1 MTYGW
6 ISHENPLIFDPNNSL
21 FSSNGLSLFLCQVLI
36 ILVLCLILGTI
47 FQKIGQPR
55 VVGELLA
62 GVVLGPTAFGNI
74 PNFTKTIVPSVSLPL
89 LSLTSNIGLI
99 LFILLVG
106 LETDTDTIIK
116 NAKKVALIAIPG
128 MAIPFAI
135 SVGLANFVYKRSTDQ
150 SQDFSTFMLF
160 VATVMA
166 VTSLSV
172 LSRIVSELQLVNTLL
187 GSLVI
192 AAGALNDLLG
202 YILLALG
209 SSLATKGRQINALY
223 ELLVA
228 LAMFLVQWFIVR
240 RLMFWWIT
248 KKSNF
253 DLHGSSKQ
261 RVPAGL
267 MAFTILGAFVSAFIT
282 EACNLHPILGA
293 LLFGIAC
300 PHGNFA
306 VMVTEAIEVVSVQIL
321 LPLYF
326 VTSGLKADFK
336 LLNSGLIWGELILI
350 FAVVFISKSVATTFC
365 TRLTGFDWMESCFVA
380 SLMQSKSIIELIIL
394 NAGREAGVLNAQVY
408 SMLFVTFI
416 LSTLTVRPLSTF
428 IWKRRK
434 VSEEQSFDEDL
445 TETSTGVTEK
455 TDDEEQVKKQM
466 TSNNLAGRST
476 LFPIITALTS
486 INPAME
492 PLTALMQLAKQ
503 NTTEKGNTG
512 FMFDIVRYLQ
522 NDNSASNILRNLN
535 LHGDEVLSAA
545 KMIAWMQNARLFSSN
560 RSTYSDLVTT
570 SSNENILEDLRG
582 RVRMLNNGTPIIN
595 EETNDLGASIIV
607 ALWDKRS
614 NLSFLQSDRE
624 GESVGRY
631 DAMTNAADDYI
642 YHTDTM
648 ATHLFNTT
656 IKNTSTCVLVDTD
669 AMLRSRGKFW
679 HANESRPTSEEIL
692 GFDSFTHSRKPRVIV
707 PFFGGADDRAA
718 VQFAKGLASNAWKK
732 IDVIV
737 IKSDEGGSEKLE
749 QEIMKSLQEQERNN
763 KRKERVQRSFSQTSE
778 LNSGVE
784 ESNLQTVNLKTVNQ
798 SQERYADV
806 RALFGS
812 QSAVGGLEKDVI
824 QEEEVREDDRSPGNG
839 KMMIYN
845 QDNVNFVNLN
855 SEHIQLT
862 KTKTTLEAIL
872 QFAAPLVNAQ
882 AGDMVFVG
890 RGKWNQR
897 RSNFRQQL
905 NALQDIH
912 FSQEEENLDN
922 DTIKDVKR
930 AGRVLGS
937 CCEAVLSYGINAS
950 IMVIQSPNAQRD
962 E

>member
-1 MTYGW
+1 MVYGW
-6 ISHENPLIFDPNNSL
+6 ISNDNPLIFDPNNSI

-36 ILVLCLILGTI
+36 ILVLCLILGTL
-47 FQKIGQPR
+47 FQRIGQPR

-240 RLMFWWIT
+240 PLMFWWIT

-306 VMVTEAIEVVSVQIL
+306 VMVTEAIEVISVQIL

-336 LLNSGLIWGELILI
+336 LLNTGLIWGELILI
-350 FAVVFISKSVATTFC
+350 FAVVFLSKFVATTFC

-434 VSEEQSFDEDL
+434 VSKQSFEEDS
-445 TETSTGVTEK
+445 TETSTNVTEK
-455 TDDEEQVKKQM
+455 TDEEEQGAQKSTNYNV
-466 TSNNLAGRST
+466 AGRST

-503 NTTEKGNTG
+503 NNNEKGSSTG
-512 FMFDIVRYLQ
+512 FVFDIVRYLQ

-545 KMIAWMQNARLFSSN
+545 KMIARMQNVRLFNSN
-560 RSTYSDLVTT
+560 RASYSDLVTT
-570 SSNENILEDLRG
+570 SSNDDTLDDLRG
-582 RVRMLNNGTPIIN
+582 RVRVMNGTAILN
-595 EETNDLGASIIV
+595 EETNDLGASMIV
-607 ALWDKRS
+607 ALWDRKS

-624 GESVGRY
+624 GESLGKY
-631 DAMTNAADDYI
+631 DAMTNAANDYI

-648 ATHLFNTT
+648 ATHLFNTSV
-656 IKNTSTCVLVDTD
+656 KRTSTCVLVDTD
-669 AMLRSRGKFW
+669 AMLRGRRRIW
-679 HANESRPTSEEIL
+679 PTNDLKPGSEEIL
-692 GFDSFTHSRKPRVIV
+692 GFDRISHLRKPRVIV

-718 VQFAKGLASNAWKK
+718 VQFAKGLASNASRT

-737 IKSDEGGSEKLE
+737 IKADEGDNEKLE
-749 QEIMKSLQEQERNN
+749 EEIMKSLQEQE
-763 KRKERVQRSFSQTSE
+763 KTSQRKERVQRSTSQASE
-778 LNSGVE
+778 LNAGVE
-784 ESNLQTVNLKTVNQ
+784 ESNLLTVNLKTVNQ
-798 SQERYADV
+798 PEERYADV
-806 RALFGS
+806 RALFGT
-812 QSAVGGLEKDVI
+812 QGLQKDVI
-824 QEEEVREDDRSPGNG
+824 QEEDVKDDDRSPASG
-839 KMMIYN
+839 KVMLYN
-845 QDNVNFVNLN
+845 QDHVKFVNLN
-855 SEHIQLT
+855 SEHIRET
-862 KTKTTLEAIL
+862 KSKTPLEAIMH
-872 QFAAPLVNAQ
+872 FAAPLINAQ
-882 AGDMVFVG
+882 AGDMIIVG

-905 NALQDIH
+905 NALQELH
-912 FSQEEENLDN
+912 FSTSSRTEEELLDN
-922 DTIKDVKR
+922 NTIKDVKR
-930 AGRVLGS
+930 AGRVLGA
-937 CCEAVLSYGINAS
+937 CCEGVLSYGINAS

-962 E
+962 D